1 MTARAALVVV
11 IVNALLSAA
20 LLAAYAT
27 WIAPSRSPRLA
38 VLDVAELY
46 RLKERE
52 IAAVLIKTDAIEA
65 DRLNAL
71 KRASEFGTQITTLIE
86 QLPAECGC
94 LILARGAIVGS
105 STTLPDLTP
114 TARQRLGL

>member
-11 IVNALLSAA
+11 IVNALMSAA

-52 IAAVLIKTDAIEA
+52 IAAVLVKPEA
-65 DRLNAL
+65 TEGDRLNAL
-71 KRASEFGTQITTLIE
+71 QRASEFGTQITTLMGE
-86 QLPAECGC
+86 LPAECGC
-94 LILARGAIVGS
+94 LILARGAIAGS
-105 STTLPDLTP
+105 SPILPDLTP
-114 TARQRLGL
+114 LVRQRLGL